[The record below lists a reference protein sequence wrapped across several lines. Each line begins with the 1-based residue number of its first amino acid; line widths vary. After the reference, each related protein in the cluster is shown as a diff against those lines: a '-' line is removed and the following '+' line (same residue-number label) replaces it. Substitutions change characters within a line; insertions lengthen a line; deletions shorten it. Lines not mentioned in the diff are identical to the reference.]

1 MKWPGTLKLAKE
13 KGITEEK
20 IAEVTGQPSGAIG
33 NTPTRLKKLK
43 AYLRSM

>member
-13 KGITEEK
+13 KGITEEM

-33 NTPTRLKKLK
+33 NTPARLKKLK